1 MTIFNLKEHNNGSG
15 LDNKKADE
23 IDIKAIS
30 TSLGLENLNIVTS
43 ARLGKREEAKTRL
56 LKVILN
62 STAQRKFL
70 LDNAKFIGSKTPED
84 FQRVIITK
92 DLTLEQRKVRREK
105 IGNKRR
111 PNEQIGQQQS
121 PPSPMEVRADTP
133 PTRRFTLWKP
143 EVVGMPVDSNLPSPI
158 GVVPHIH

>member
-1 MTIFNLKEHNNGSG
+1 MIIFNLKEHNNGSG

-43 ARLGKREEAKTRL
+43 ARLGKREEAKTRP

-70 LDNAKFIGSKTPED
+70 LDNAKFIGSKAPED

-105 IGNKRR
+105 NR
-111 PNEQIGQQQS
+111 
-121 PPSPMEVRADTP
+121 
-133 PTRRFTLWKP
+133 
-143 EVVGMPVDSNLPSPI
+143 
-158 GVVPHIH
+158 